1 MTFYTKLEGQLIGR
15 GLEFRW
21 EVLTYSVAFCF
32 TDKIPTE
39 KLKKTRIIYTI
50 NRNKGSRLFWYLST
64 SVVGI
69 FVREISK
76 PSSFSRILI
85 RILSEIRILGSDT
98 NSNLKSFTS
107 SKFCNNFDRNSI
119 RKTSWL
125 RLITISMWS
134 AIRMK
139 KMN

>member
-1 MTFYTKLEGQLIGR
+1 M
-15 GLEFRW
+15 
-21 EVLTYSVAFCF
+21 
-32 TDKIPTE
+32 
-39 KLKKTRIIYTI
+39 
-50 NRNKGSRLFWYLST
+50 FWYLST
-64 SVVGI
+64 SVVVI

-76 PSSFSRILI
+76 PSSFFKILI

-134 AIRMK
+134 AIRIK
-139 KMN
+139 KNELNKFIKFQGDQHKSPWDFPLKFSLIIPVGLLQTPSKFQKNFQSKTSY